1 MSVDVDTSFT
11 QFTRTAERA
20 ANQVISAYSTSFGLA
35 TRLLGPAP
43 PAART
48 QHLRVGAGGR

>member
-35 TRLLGPAP
+35 TRTNA
-43 PAART
+43 
-48 QHLRVGAGGR
+48 